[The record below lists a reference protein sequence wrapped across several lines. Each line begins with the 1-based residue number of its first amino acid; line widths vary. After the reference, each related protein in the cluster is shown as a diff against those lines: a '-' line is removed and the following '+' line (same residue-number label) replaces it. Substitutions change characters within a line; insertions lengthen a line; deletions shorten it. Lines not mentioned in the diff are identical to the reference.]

1 MSSDA
6 TVVPVVAACV
16 MRGEEV
22 LVSKRLTVREPST
35 LGKWEFP
42 GGVVLLGECLEDAV
56 KREVLEELNLRV
68 SPTKLLHAQIN
79 TYESGV
85 DYLVMFYKCV
95 LVGSLPA
102 VTDCLCWTHPR
113 DVAKGKWDVLP
124 GTKKAA
130 RELLRR

>member
-6 TVVPVVAACV
+6 TVVPVVAACI

-22 LVSKRLTVREPST
+22 LLSKRLTAREPSI

-42 GGVVLLGECLEDAV
+42 GGVVHFGERLEDAV
-56 KREVLEELNLRV
+56 KREVWEELNLRV
-68 SPTKLLHAQIN
+68 APTRLLYAQIN

-85 DYLVMFYKCV
+85 NYLVMFYKCV
-95 LVGSLPA
+95 LIGSLPKN
-102 VTDCLCWTHPR
+102 TDDLHWIYPR
-113 DVAKGKWDVLP
+113 GVAKGELDVLP
-124 GTKKAA
+124 GAKEAA